1 MERYIGILGIFAI
14 LGIAYLMSNNRKNID
29 LRIVIWGLGLQLIF
43 GIFILVTPFGKPIFS
58 WFDKLIK
65 KLLSFSNDGS
75 EFLFASFID
84 GKMHPAVINFA
95 FSVLPTVIFFSAL
108 MAVLYHVGLM
118 QKIIKIVALV
128 MQKTMKTSGP
138 ETTSISANIF
148 VGQTEAPLVI
158 KPFISKMTKSELM
171 AVMTGGFA
179 TVAGGVMAIYVG
191 MLDNIPGIAGHL
203 MAASIMSAPAALVI
217 AKIIYPETEK
227 IINHEEN
234 TELSSNLNEPV
245 EGNILESLGNG
256 ATDGLKLAA
265 NIAAMLIAFV
275 ALISLSNY
283 ILSIFGTSLEDIF
296 GYIFMPLAFLMGA
309 PWSESHI
316 LGSLLGQKI
325 VLTELIAYMNLSE
338 LQAGPN
344 PLSAKTAILASYALC
359 GFANFASIGIQLGGI
374 GSIAPERKKDLA
386 KLVTKAM
393 FGGALASWLTA
404 TIAGIL
410 I

>member
-1 MERYIGILGIFAI
+1 MERFIGILGIFAI
-14 LGIAYLMSNNRKNID
+14 LGIAYLMSNNKKNID
-29 LRIVIWGLGLQLIF
+29 LRVVAWGLGLQLLF

-58 WFDKLIK
+58 WFDKAIK
-65 KLLSFSNDGS
+65 KLLSFSTDGS

-84 GKMHPAVINFA
+84 GKMHPAVTNFA
-95 FSVLPTVIFFSAL
+95 FAVLPTVIFFSAL
-108 MAVLYHVGLM
+108 MAVLYHIGLM
-118 QKIIKIVALV
+118 QKIIRFVSLI

-158 KPFISKMTKSELM
+158 KPFVSKMTKSELM

-191 MLDNIPGIAGHL
+191 MLEHIPGIAGHL

-217 AKIIYPETEK
+217 AKIIYPESEK
-227 IINHEEN
+227 TNNDEDY
-234 TELSSNLNEPV
+234 TKLSSNLNEPV
-245 EGNILESLGNG
+245 EGNALEALGNG

-338 LQAGPN
+338 IQAGGDAV
-344 PLSAKTAILASYALC
+344 SHKTAILASYALC

-374 GSIAPERKKDLA
+374 GSIAPDRKKDLT

>member
-1 MERYIGILGIFAI
+1 MERFTGILGILAI
-14 LGIAYLMSNNRKNID
+14 LFIAYLMSNNKKNID
-29 LRIVIWGLGLQLIF
+29 TRLVIWGLGLQLLF

-108 MAVLYHVGLM
+108 MAVLYHIGLM
-118 QKIIKIVALV
+118 QKVIRLVAV
-128 MQKTMKTSGP
+128 IMQKTMKTSGP

-158 KPFISKMTKSELM
+158 KPFVSKMTKSELM

-191 MLDNIPGIAGHL
+191 MLENIPGIAGHL

-217 AKIIYPETEK
+217 AKIMYPESEK
-227 IINHEEN
+227 INSYEEFDQ
-234 TELSSNLNEPV
+234 LSSNLNEPV
-245 EGNILESLGNG
+245 EGNVLESLGNG

-283 ILSIFGTSLEDIF
+283 ILSIFETSLEDIF

-325 VLTELIAYMNLSE
+325 VLTELIAYMNLADI
-338 LQAGPN
+338 QAGSN
-344 PLSAKTAILASYALC
+344 PISDKTAILASYALC